1 MKITLLSVVV
11 CLFLIGA
18 AGVASAQSGCPI
30 AEAWQRQVVKKLDKC
45 PGEIIGGN
53 SCIITNVSPTGITQR
68 VWNEV
73 SDCFGEIRQYAEHC
87 PRGVSCSSILII
99 RTYDLCEGTA
109 ASIEQFT
116 RNFVH
121 FQQLCD

>member
-1 MKITLLSVVV
+1 MKTTFLSVVV
-11 CLFLIGA
+11 CLCLIGA

-30 AEAWQRQVVKKLDKC
+30 AEAWQRQVEKMLDKC
-45 PGEIIGGN
+45 PGEIIDDI
-53 SCIITNVSPTGITQR
+53 CIKTNVSPTGITQR

-73 SDCFGEIRQYAEHC
+73 SNCYGEISQYAEHC
-87 PRGVSCSSILII
+87 PRGSCSSIRII
-99 RTYDLCEGTA
+99 RTYDVCGGT